1 MSVLAILPASSSSID
16 LFVLPEGGTSDQF
29 GEAPTATFEIPGSP
43 GPDSRTLS
51 FLPLNNGKLLAYHGN
66 GTYDPWAYYAIF
78 LAVFDRNDGFE
89 FDIVIPTLDVV
100 ETSSVVV
107 LPNNDVLF
115 KTDARVYKWQ
125 YGATELAL
133 LLSTTNTQYVS
144 FFSDGSGFCQWNDTS
159 NQLVLYNLLGEAYS
173 FVDVPAGIRLWNW
186 MEVVDPTCIPYR
198 EITVG
203 FAPFTHGVYNLN
215 TGIYTPLF
223 VTSEESAQLL
233 SVSDKSGTTLI
244 SMNEDGDFLTAFRFS
259 NGVMLYSLPVSGTM
273 NFGDGY
279 EYNSTLS
286 STAFTEAPPET

>member
-43 GPDSRTLS
+43 GPKSKTLS
-51 FLPLNNGKLLAYHGN
+51 FLPLNNGKLLAYSGS
-66 GTYDPWAYYAIF
+66 YYPWGYNAIF

-89 FDIVIPTLDVV
+89 FDIVIPTLDNVV
-100 ETSSVVV
+100 TSSVVV

-133 LLSTTNTQYVS
+133 LLSTTGTQYIS
-144 FFSDGSGFCQWNDTS
+144 FFSDGSGFCWWNYTS
-159 NQLVLYNLLGEAYS
+159 NQLILYDLLGEDYS
-173 FVDVPAGIRLWNW
+173 FVDVPADIRLWNW

-198 EITVG
+198 ESTAG

-215 TGIYTPLF
+215 TDIYTPLF
-223 VTSEESAQLL
+223 VTSVEYARLL

-244 SMNEDGDFLTAFRFS
+244 STNNDGDFLTAFRFS
-259 NGVMLYSLPVSGTM
+259 NGIMLYSLPVSGTM
-273 NFGDGY
+273 NFNRGY

-286 STAFTEAPPET
+286 STAFTEAPSGE